1 MLSKCLKEYTHY
13 ITIQENQ
20 KTKNK
25 KLVKLRYRIKK
36 KINSIFFIFCLENFV
51 TIFVSLNK

>member
-13 ITIQENQ
+13 ITIQENI
-20 KTKNK
+20 KNK

-36 KINSIFFIFCLENFV
+36 KRFNSIFFIFCLENFV